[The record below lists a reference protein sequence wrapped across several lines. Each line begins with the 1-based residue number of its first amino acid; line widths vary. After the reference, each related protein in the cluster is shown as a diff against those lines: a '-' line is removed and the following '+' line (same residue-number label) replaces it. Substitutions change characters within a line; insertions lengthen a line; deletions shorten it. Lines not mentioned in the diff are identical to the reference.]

1 VTTTGVILITGA
13 STGIGR
19 ACALALDRHGY
30 RVVAGVR
37 SETAATALKNDG
49 SERVVPIRLD
59 VTDEAQ
65 IADSVRSVEGMLAD
79 DPFVGLINNAGIV
92 VSGPL
97 EFLEPA
103 DLRRQLEVNLV
114 GHLAVTQ
121 AFMPLLRRFK
131 GRIVFTGS
139 LSGVFTTPLLGPYC
153 MSKYA
158 LEALCDAL
166 RLELKPWGI
175 EVILLQPGAI
185 ATPIWAKGSREWE
198 QSSDAAPQRLR
209 ELYTPMIEDV
219 QRLTRRIEHTAAPT
233 DVVTKSLL
241 RALAARRPKPRYTMG
256 RSARTQHAI
265 ARLPT
270 RWRDWLTARLVRSTG
285 QRRT

>member
-1 VTTTGVILITGA
+1 VTTTGVILITGT

-19 ACALALDRHGY
+19 SCALALDRHGY

-37 SETAATALKNDG
+37 NDDDAKALKDEG
-49 SERVVPIRLD
+49 SERIVPIRLD

-65 IADSVRSVEGMLAD
+65 IAESVRSVERVLAD

-97 EFLEPA
+97 EFLQPA

-158 LEALCDAL
+158 MEALCDAL

-175 EVILLQPGAI
+175 KVILLQPGAI
-185 ATPIWAKGSREWE
+185 ATPIWDKGIRKSEE
-198 QSSDAAPQRLR
+198 SFDVAPQQLR

-219 QRLTRRIEHTAAPT
+219 QHLMRRIERSAAPT
-233 DVVTKSLL
+233 DVVAKSLL
-241 RALAARRPKPRYTMG
+241 RAVSARRPKPRYTMG
-256 RSARTQHAI
+256 QSARAQHVI

-270 RWRDWLTARLVRSTG
+270 RLRDWLIARLLPTTARRAS
-285 QRRT
+285 

>member
-1 VTTTGVILITGA
+1 
-13 STGIGR
+13 
-19 ACALALDRHGY
+19 
-30 RVVAGVR
+30 VAGVR
-37 SETAATALKNDG
+37 NDDDAMALKDEG
-49 SERVVPIRLD
+49 SERIVPIRLD

-65 IADSVRSVEGMLAD
+65 IAESVRSVERVLAD

-97 EFLEPA
+97 EFLQPA

-158 LEALCDAL
+158 MEALCDAL

-175 EVILLQPGAI
+175 KVILLQPGAI
-185 ATPIWAKGSREWE
+185 ATPIWDKGIRKSEE
-198 QSSDAAPQRLR
+198 SFDVAPQQLR

-219 QRLTRRIEHTAAPT
+219 QHLMRRIERSAAPT
-233 DVVTKSLL
+233 DVVAKSLL
-241 RALAARRPKPRYTMG
+241 RAVSARRPKPRYTMG
-256 RSARTQHAI
+256 QSARAQHVI

-270 RWRDWLTARLVRSTG
+270 RLRDWLIARLLPTTARRAS
-285 QRRT
+285 